1 MPLCIHVYYI
11 YKNFLD
17 ECLIPHFQYRHA
29 VCWSPLEIPLEYNRK
44 ITLQCSSPDM
54 FIASQASVHEKYMF
68 IKRQLVTN
76 NNCNLF
82 SKNFWRGHNSPPVM
96 FRIDWGYKCNC
107 IQHWHLEDKTTIMA
121 L

>member
-17 ECLIPHFQYRHA
+17 ECLIPHFQYRHV

-54 FIASQASVHEKYMF
+54 FIASQAVFMRN
-68 IKRQLVTN
+68 ICL
-76 NNCNLF
+76 
-82 SKNFWRGHNSPPVM
+82 
-96 FRIDWGYKCNC
+96 
-107 IQHWHLEDKTTIMA
+107 
-121 L
+121 